1 LAILSPAVLGGGEEA
16 AGSALVLNALVLK
29 TSPSC
34 DETEAKGDA
43 GMAVLSTSPL
53 A

>member
-1 LAILSPAVLGGGEEA
+1 MLPPAVLGGGAA
-16 AGSALVLNALVLK
+16 AGSALMLDAFVIMA
-29 TSPSC
+29 SPSC
-34 DETEAKGDA
+34 DEAEAKGDA